1 MPRVRPYIATGLTG
15 LVAKTSRTLPYEGG
29 ASIDTIVRLALPPN
43 PPLPNPSAVWHLR
56 ISQAPMKFGKSCE
69 EACEEL
75 YRSTKVPAFPYRALK
90 KHLKRVQ

>member
-1 MPRVRPYIATGLTG
+1 
-15 LVAKTSRTLPYEGG
+15 
-29 ASIDTIVRLALPPN
+29 
-43 PPLPNPSAVWHLR
+43 
-56 ISQAPMKFGKSCE
+56 MKFGKSCE